1 MSGCFHSKPILIDTV
16 IVYRC
21 VFSLNVR
28 DLPTMATLCCPF
40 IIALHRM
47 ASYSWME
54 VYFAWCL
61 ITIMT
66 CLIDFAAIHL
76 DNVMPCMRS
85 NCRRYVCVCCVVL
98 QWQVVGRTTAKR
110 LIRAMIWG
118 VSAFVRLIN
127 NGHNNMDWSTG
138 DLCRSVINDS
148 WFTWFHLSLSLLIF
162 MCANDAKHMFMFI
175 FIYFFS
181 IHFILSTRFCSFYE
195 M

>member
-1 MSGCFHSKPILIDTV
+1 
-16 IVYRC
+16 
-21 VFSLNVR
+21 
-28 DLPTMATLCCPF
+28 
-40 IIALHRM
+40 
-47 ASYSWME
+47 ME